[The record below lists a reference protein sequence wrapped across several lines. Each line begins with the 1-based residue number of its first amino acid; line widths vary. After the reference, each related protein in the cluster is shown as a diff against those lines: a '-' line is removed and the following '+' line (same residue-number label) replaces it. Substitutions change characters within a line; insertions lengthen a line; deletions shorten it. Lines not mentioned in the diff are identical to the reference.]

1 MATPITYPI
10 GPLVKWGIRI
20 VTPIYVLGESL
31 LDGLDDSEDAL
42 SWRQLQCVVERT
54 PTAGTSDDFAICTFD
69 LLNLTGGAPD
79 STWDAGD
86 YAAAEA
92 AFDTYWNA
100 VKPLMSGTHKVKEYR
115 WYTRSFAPVMSQTH
129 RFADS
134 GPPQRITSKSIV
146 GTAGVAAQ
154 AWQVAMTVTERTPW
168 ARHWGR
174 WYMPGLA
181 VTLSA
186 SGRISS
192 TDTTTQATA
201 AGILLNTLHDAQLPL
216 VVASTQADNVLSGYL
231 LGVTETQVD
240 DIPDV
245 QRRRRP
251 RAVVTRVRV
260 PLS

>member
-1 MATPITYPI
+1 MPAPIVYPI
-10 GPLVKWGIRI
+10 SHLVKWGIRVI
-20 VTPIYVLGESL
+20 PPLYVLGESL
-31 LDGLDDSEDAL
+31 LDQLDDSETPL
-42 SWRQLQCVVERT
+42 EWRQLQCVFERT
-54 PTAGTSDDFAICTFD
+54 PTAGTSDDFAVCTFD
-69 LLNLTGGAPD
+69 LLNLTSGAID
-79 STWDAGD
+79 TTWDTGD
-86 YAAAEA
+86 YTAAETI
-92 AFDTYWNA
+92 FDAYWNA
-100 VKPLMSGTHKVKEYR
+100 VKPLMSGTHKMKEYR
-115 WYTRSFAPVMSQTH
+115 WYRRAFAPVMSQSH
-129 RFADS
+129 RFAAG
-134 GPPQRITSKSIV
+134 GPPQRITAKSIV

-186 SGRISS
+186 AGRISS

-201 AGILLNTLHDAQLPL
+201 AGVLLNALHDAQLPL
-216 VVASTQADNVLSGYL
+216 VVPSTQADNVLSGYL

-240 DIPDV
+240 DVPDV